1 MRESEVRGVRR
12 GGTPVA
18 ARPARGTGGGPDLV
32 ERGFE
37 AESPNR
43 PHVADVAYVRMANDL
58 FDHMAF
64 AADVFARRIVG
75 RACATAIDTG
85 ELPLRALEQAVSWG
99 RPAWRRGRSRAP
111 FRPGARGA
119 SLVYATG
126 VEEFGMPPPTGTV
139 GDSYGN
145 AMAGSADGAYRTEL
159 VWRRKPFRDLRDL
172 ELATFRRVSWRGL
185 EASAPAL
192 GPQDTGTDRNR
203 VSCKPSGAS
212 RPTIRAE
219 QKSGHIAKA
228 QQWIAE
234 GSHDDFIL
242 HSALDWNLVLD
253 LAGGALSNC
262 SNIQSTSPI
271 TARHSIGNSTHLT
284 IHKEQLLYRF
294 PHSVLGKPT
303 GPEQPTVHGA
313 YQNFQNGTA
322 YWNRSRNAT
331 YTLRKGASVPST
343 TRRAEPKVGSDTQR
357 PRNASSRTA
366 QANPSKT
373 ARSTGMQATTTP
385 TPPTGQS
392 SPTGHRRTGRT
403 AGSDTQRPANKPT
416 PKAHPSNSKAER
428 FFIAKTAAPFP
439 AFRQSGKNL
448 DEPTENLAPHRLR
461 HSGNFPRRQKH
472 RLHH

>member
-1 MRESEVRGVRR
+1 
-12 GGTPVA
+12 
-18 ARPARGTGGGPDLV
+18 
-32 ERGFE
+32 
-37 AESPNR
+37 
-43 PHVADVAYVRMANDL
+43 
-58 FDHMAF
+58 
-64 AADVFARRIVG
+64 
-75 RACATAIDTG
+75 
-85 ELPLRALEQAVSWG
+85 
-99 RPAWRRGRSRAP
+99 
-111 FRPGARGA
+111 
-119 SLVYATG
+119 
-126 VEEFGMPPPTGTV
+126 MPPPTGTV

-145 AMAGSADGAYRTEL
+145 AMDGSADGAYRTEL

-172 ELATFRRVSWRGL
+172 ELTTFRWVSWRGL
-185 EASAPAL
+185 EESALAL

-203 VSCKPSGAS
+203 VLCRPSGAS

-234 GSHDDFIL
+234 GSRDDFIL

-262 SNIQSTSPI
+262 SNIQIYKSN
-271 TARHSIGNSTHLT
+271 NSAAQHWKLDSSNHTQGA
-284 IHKEQLLYRF
+284 IESYRF

-303 GPEQPTVHGA
+303 GPEQPTAHGA

-357 PRNASSRTA
+357 PT
-366 QANPSKT
+366 
-373 ARSTGMQATTTP
+373 
-385 TPPTGQS
+385 
-392 SPTGHRRTGRT
+392 
-403 AGSDTQRPANKPT
+403 NKPT

-448 DEPTENLAPHRLR
+448 DEPTEKLGIPPTSSQWKLPKKTKTPLTSLIPISMCTGTSSEDPKAI
-461 HSGNFPRRQKH
+461 SGSQQ
-472 RLHH
+472 

>member
-1 MRESEVRGVRR
+1 MGPPRM
-12 GGTPVA
+12 A
-18 ARPARGTGGGPDLV
+18 ARTVSCAVPAR
-32 ERGFE
+32 
-37 AESPNR
+37 
-43 PHVADVAYVRMANDL
+43 
-58 FDHMAF
+58 
-64 AADVFARRIVG
+64 
-75 RACATAIDTG
+75 
-85 ELPLRALEQAVSWG
+85 
-99 RPAWRRGRSRAP
+99 
-111 FRPGARGA
+111 ARGA

-126 VEEFGMPPPTGTV
+126 VGEFGMPPPTGTV

-203 VSCKPSGAS
+203 VSCKPSGAN

-242 HSALDWNLVLD
+242 HSTLDWNLVLD